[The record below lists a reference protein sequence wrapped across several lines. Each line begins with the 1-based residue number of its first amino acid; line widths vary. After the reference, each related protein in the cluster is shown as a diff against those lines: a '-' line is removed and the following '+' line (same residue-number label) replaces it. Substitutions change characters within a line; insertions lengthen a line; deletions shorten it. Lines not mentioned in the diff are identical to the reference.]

1 MCLFVAMSEQ
11 HVPLLPVTVSCG
23 LRSFTFH
30 LEHRVTVCTVVC
42 TLAHQGCTVCRS
54 AKGGWWPYWLRA
66 HPGLIPKCVTVLYFP
81 MHCTLSMM
89 LIHKEKKNRIS
100 VSQISHCTL
109 DPCWLIPQCVTWTAS
124 ENFNTCC
131 LCFNSGLIPDT
142 YDHLYL
148 LLDPHPL
155 GFVGVMS
162 MSGLQ
167 LSHLIFYLLEPSS
180 AKFRWGRAHLGGRW
194 CDIGNFSLNFLAH
207 FSPLP
212 TFGLAKVC
220 LTMERCK
227 REQSYTLWTSKK
239 KLTLSYWQVRQKKEQ
254 TSGEVCPL
262 PEIAAG
268 RKGNLTWH

>member
-1 MCLFVAMSEQ
+1 MSIDGHQCNVSVCGNVRATCSTVARYSI
-11 HVPLLPVTVSCG
+11 LWFA
-23 LRSFTFH
+23 SFTFH

-81 MHCTLSMM
+81 MHCTLSMK
-89 LIHKEKKNRIS
+89 LIHKEMKNRIS

-109 DPCWLIPQCVTWTAS
+109 DPCWLIPQCVTWRAS
-124 ENFNTCC
+124 KNFNTCC

-155 GFVGVMS
+155 GLVGVMS

-239 KLTLSYWQVRQKKEQ
+239 KLTLSYWQVRQKKNKLLEKFALFQ
-254 TSGEVCPL
+254 
-262 PEIAAG
+262 
-268 RKGNLTWH
+268 K

>member
-1 MCLFVAMSEQ
+1 MRHSAVLSYALHYEYEADTQRDEEQNISLPNITLYSGPLLVNTSMCHLKSERKLQHVLFVFQLWSDTRYIWSFIFA
-11 HVPLLPVTVSCG
+11 
-23 LRSFTFH
+23 LRPPS
-30 LEHRVTVCTVVC
+30 
-42 TLAHQGCTVCRS
+42 
-54 AKGGWWPYWLRA
+54 
-66 HPGLIPKCVTVLYFP
+66 PGSRRGNV
-81 MHCTLSMM
+81 
-89 LIHKEKKNRIS
+89 
-100 VSQISHCTL
+100 
-109 DPCWLIPQCVTWTAS
+109 
-124 ENFNTCC
+124 
-131 LCFNSGLIPDT
+131 
-142 YDHLYL
+142 
-148 LLDPHPL
+148 
-155 GFVGVMS
+155 
-162 MSGLQ
+162 LQ
-167 LSHLIFYLLEPSS
+167 LSHLIFYFLGPSS